1 MKKDD
6 IIDIYKN
13 RFKKLSDIFQK
24 VPEEFAMNDIHR
36 FRVEM
41 KKLRAFIR
49 LTNLTTPEHQN
60 KIPKDLKK
68 FYNTC
73 GNIRNLQLQQ
83 QRINNLA
90 SDLLMEAPDLYL
102 QYLHDEEKLAK
113 KKAHELASSIS
124 LKQFEKELIDTAT
137 ILPQEIKTVFVQK
150 SKQRLSILFTLPFYY
165 DEALHDIR
173 KAVKDLMY
181 NYKYVDQEINVELP
195 ARLTRL
201 KNMETLT
208 TSLGDFHDLCI
219 ALFLMSPM
227 YLGHLSGLT
236 QKELLSE
243 FRNQLQLRKE
253 AMKNELVQTFL
264 PIKQQFEKER
274 SLMENYAMM

>member
-1 MKKDD
+1 MKKEL
-6 IIDIYKN
+6 IIDAYKT
-13 RFKKLSDIFQK
+13 RFKKLSNFYQK
-24 VPEEFAMNDIHR
+24 VPEEFDMDDIHH

-49 LTNLTTPEHQN
+49 LTNLTTPDQQK
-60 KIPKDLKK
+60 KIPKELKR

-83 QRINNLA
+83 QRITNLA

-102 QYLHDEEKLAK
+102 QYLRDEEKLAK
-113 KKAHELASSIS
+113 KKAHELAENIS
-124 LKQFEKELIDTAT
+124 LKQFEKDLIDSSTGL
-137 ILPQEIKTVFVQK
+137 IQEIKKVFVQRN
-150 SKQRLSILFTLPFYY
+150 KQRLSILFTLPFYY

-173 KAVKDLMY
+173 KVVKDLMY

-195 ARLTRL
+195 PDLASL

-219 ALFLMSPM
+219 ALFLLSPM
-227 YLGHLSGLT
+227 YLNQIPGLIDN
-236 QKELLSE
+236 ELLSE
-243 FRNQLQLRKE
+243 FRSQLELRKE
-253 AMKNELVQTFL
+253 AMKKEIIQLFAPV
-264 PIKQQFEKER
+264 KQQFEKER
-274 SLMENYAMM
+274 SLMQSYELT

>member
-1 MKKDD
+1 MDD
-6 IIDIYKN
+6 I
-13 RFKKLSDIFQK
+13 
-24 VPEEFAMNDIHR
+24 HH

-49 LTNLTTPEHQN
+49 LTNLTTPDQQK
-60 KIPKDLKK
+60 KIPKELKR

-83 QRINNLA
+83 QRITNLA

-102 QYLHDEEKLAK
+102 QYLRDEEKLAK
-113 KKAHELASSIS
+113 KKAHELAENIS
-124 LKQFEKELIDTAT
+124 LKQFEKDLIDSSTGL
-137 ILPQEIKTVFVQK
+137 IQEIKKVFVQRN
-150 SKQRLSILFTLPFYY
+150 KQRLSILFTLPFYY

-173 KAVKDLMY
+173 KVVKDLMY

-195 ARLTRL
+195 PDLASL

-219 ALFLMSPM
+219 ALFLLSPM
-227 YLGHLSGLT
+227 YLNQIPGLIDN
-236 QKELLSE
+236 ELLSE
-243 FRNQLQLRKE
+243 FRSQLELRKE
-253 AMKNELVQTFL
+253 AMKKEIIQLFAPV
-264 PIKQQFEKER
+264 KQQFEKER
-274 SLMENYAMM
+274 SLMQSYELT

>member
-6 IIDIYKN
+6 IIDVYKS
-13 RFKKLSDIFQK
+13 RFKKLSDSFQK
-24 VPEEFAMNDIHR
+24 VPEEFAMDDIHR

-49 LTNLTTPEHQN
+49 LTNLTTPEHQH
-60 KIPKDLKK
+60 KIPKNLKK

-73 GNIRNLQLQQ
+73 GNIRNLQLQL
-83 QRINNLA
+83 QRITNLA

-102 QYLHDEEKLAK
+102 QYVRDEEKLAK
-113 KKAHELASSIS
+113 KKAHELAGSIS
-124 LKQFEKELIDTAT
+124 LRQFEKELTDSSSN
-137 ILPQEIKTVFVQK
+137 LPQEIKTVFVQK

-173 KAVKDLMY
+173 KTVKDLMY
-181 NYKYVDQEINVELP
+181 NYKYADQEINIELP
-195 ARLTRL
+195 PALARL

-208 TSLGDFHDLCI
+208 TNLGDFHDLCI

-227 YLGHLSGLT
+227 YLDHLSGLT
-236 QKELLSE
+236 EKELLCE
-243 FRNQLQLRKE
+243 FRDQVQLRKE
-253 AMKNELVQTFL
+253 AIKNEIVQTFA
-264 PIKQQFEKER
+264 PIKQQFERER
-274 SLMENYAMM
+274 SLMQSYEMM